1 MCSYCQANRLRSASQ
16 ALAKCN
22 TASKSKLNTRGVTL
36 SQSKYSEQIHNKR
49 KKMNAMA
56 LFKAYTFESE
66 NYSQDSQNSQQHST
80 KLNDQFIFTR
90 YKISMQV
97 GTKL

>member
-1 MCSYCQANRLRSASQ
+1 
-16 ALAKCN
+16 
-22 TASKSKLNTRGVTL
+22 
-36 SQSKYSEQIHNKR
+36 
-49 KKMNAMA
+49 MA